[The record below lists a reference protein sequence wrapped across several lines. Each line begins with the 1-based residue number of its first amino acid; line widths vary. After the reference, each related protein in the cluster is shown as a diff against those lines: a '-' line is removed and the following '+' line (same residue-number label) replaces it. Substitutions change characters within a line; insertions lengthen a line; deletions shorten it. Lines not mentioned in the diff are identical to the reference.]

1 MVLVS
6 DEESPFLLV
15 LDVEI
20 VVNGDLVVL
29 PRVSLGQLLDKLLVF
44 LSSGLVAGEKI
55 QHNFD
60 LGKIY
65 C

>member
-1 MVLVS
+1 MVLVP
-6 DEESPFLLV
+6 DKEGPLLLV

-29 PRVSLGQLLDKLLVF
+29 SRVGLGQLLDKLLVF
-44 LSSGLVAGEKI
+44 LSRGLVAGEKI

-60 LGKIY
+60 LHKY
-65 C
+65 PF